1 MNYKD
6 WIKKTIGGM
15 LKERDE
21 EINLEVFE
29 YSNAN
34 FSGGHKDCA
43 IVINGLGGTTDADV
57 EVVPIQLMCMSGTQF
72 NADGEENA
80 TYDIFYEVLKEFC
93 KTYNMSSMVL
103 NDFDY
108 YKHSYIQP
116 FPINALESD
125 AGSYRLN
132 FVVSGSL
139 TISREIQDI
148 KEITINNQQIKFLEA
163 SLNYITALSGSS
175 KISKNLTDNKVQN
188 AAVNIQIRMYHR
200 NNMLSNMAREIRQD
214 NLRPN
219 STLDVKLKFSDDSV
233 ETYKMI
239 ISTFTLTSDRI
250 NPTIA
255 SVDLAIAE

>member
-43 IVINGLGGTTDADV
+43 IVINGLGGTTDADI

-93 KTYNMSSMVL
+93 KTYNMTSMIL

-116 FPINALESD
+116 YPINALESD

-139 TISREIQDI
+139 TISRNIQDI
-148 KEITINNQQIKFLEA
+148 NKIYVNNQEIKFIDANL
-163 SLNYITALSGSS
+163 SYITALSGAS
-175 KISKNLTDNKVQN
+175 KMTKNLTTNKVQN
-188 AAVNIQIRMYHR
+188 AGLNLQIRMYHR
-200 NNMLSNMAREIRQD
+200 NNYLTSLARNIRTAGTS
-214 NLRPN
+214 PN
-219 STLDVKLKFSDDSV
+219 YSFKVKLEYSDGQI
-233 ETYKMI
+233 EEYQMI
-239 ISTFTLTSDRI
+239 ISTFVFLTDRI

-255 SVDLAIAE
+255 TVDFALTE

>member
-6 WIKKTIGGM
+6 WLKKTIGEM

-93 KTYNMSSMVL
+93 KTYNMSSMIL

-139 TISREIQDI
+139 TITKEVQDI
-148 KEITINNQQIKFLEA
+148 NKIYVNNQEIKFLDG
-163 SLNYITALSGSS
+163 SINYITSLSGASS
-175 KISKNLTDNKVQN
+175 MSKNLMTNKVQT
-188 AAVNIQIRMYHR
+188 AGATLSIRMYHR
-200 NNMLSNMAREIRQD
+200 NNVLTNIARNIRT
-214 NLRPN
+214 NASRPN
-219 STLDVKLKFSDDSV
+219 TSVSVKLEFSNNV
-233 ETYKMI
+233 IEEYKML
-239 ISTFTLTSDRI
+239 ISSFTLTSDRI

-255 SVDLAIAE
+255 NVELVITD

>member
-6 WIKKTIGGM
+6 WLKKTIGEM

-72 NADGEENA
+72 NADGEENE

-93 KTYNMSSMVL
+93 KTYNMSSMIL

-139 TISREIQDI
+139 TITKEVQDI
-148 KEITINNQQIKFLEA
+148 NKIYVNNQEIKFLDG
-163 SLNYITALSGSS
+163 SINYITSLSGASS
-175 KISKNLTDNKVQN
+175 MSKNLMTNKVQT
-188 AAVNIQIRMYHR
+188 AGATLSIRMYHR
-200 NNMLSNMAREIRQD
+200 NNVLTNIARNIRT
-214 NLRPN
+214 NASRPN
-219 STLDVKLKFSDDSV
+219 TSVSVKLEFSNNV
-233 ETYKMI
+233 IEEYKML
-239 ISTFTLTSDRI
+239 ISSFTLTSDRI

-255 SVDLAIAE
+255 NVELVITD

>member
-21 EINLEVFE
+21 EINLEVYE

-43 IVINGLGGTTDADV
+43 IVINGLGGTTDADI

-93 KTYNMSSMVL
+93 KTYNMTSMIL

-148 KEITINNQQIKFLEA
+148 KEITINNQPIKFLEA
-163 SLNYITALSGSS
+163 SLHYITALSGSS

-188 AAVNIQIRMYHR
+188 AGLNLQIKMYHR
-200 NNMLSNMAREIRQD
+200 NNVLSNMAREIRQD

-233 ETYKMI
+233 ETYKVV
-239 ISTFTLTSDRI
+239 ISTFNLTSDRI